1 MTVFEKIYWTSWIV
15 AIVLWFVGEYLEKD
29 FSEFD
34 IIANILKDF
43 IELEVFFIIGY
54 WIVKLVLCIWG
65 IHICLFPTLVRDLI
79 RW

>member
-15 AIVLWFVGEYLEKD
+15 SVLLWFVGMWLEIE

-34 IIANILKDF
+34 DIADILKCL
-43 IELEVFFIIGY
+43 IELDVIFTIGY

-65 IHICLFPTLVRDLI
+65 KHICLFPSLVRAFT
-79 RW
+79 

>member
-15 AIVLWFVGEYLEKD
+15 SILLWFVGCWLERD

-34 IIANILKDF
+34 DIAALLKGL

-54 WIVKLVLCIWG
+54 WIVKLVLWIWG
-65 IHICLFPTLVRDLI
+65 IHICLFPTLVENLTR
-79 RW
+79 